1 VRSMK
6 AIVFGTDRRPG
17 EGMSAGLW
25 ATWALAT
32 AIAAIGGL
40 ITGTW
45 WAALF
50 VIPSALM
57 FAVGIRR
64 ARERSI

>member
-1 VRSMK
+1 VLSTK
-6 AIVFGTDRRPG
+6 AILFGTERRPG
-17 EGMSAGLW
+17 EGISAGLW
-25 ATWALAT
+25 ATWALAS
-32 AIAAIGGL
+32 AIAAVGGL

-57 FAVGIRR
+57 FAVAIRR